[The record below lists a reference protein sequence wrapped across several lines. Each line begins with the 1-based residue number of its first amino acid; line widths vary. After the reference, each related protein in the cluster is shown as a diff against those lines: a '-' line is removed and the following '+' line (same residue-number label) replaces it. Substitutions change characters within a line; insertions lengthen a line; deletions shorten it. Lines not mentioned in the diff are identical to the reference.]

1 MSLSKRRREN
11 VDNEKMVKYIGVGC
25 AIVFALCLA
34 WYLLREPDVHD
45 QRERSNDVIESL
57 GRAGS
62 EQQSAKESVER
73 IGRELDDSI
82 KRTDEI
88 AERISDA
95 ENAITASQERSAECA
110 GIVRDSESRIAESR
124 AILQRVRGRAQ

>member
-1 MSLSKRRREN
+1 MEKTFRIVGAVCAVVFVGWLVWYMLS
-11 VDNEKMVKYIGVGC
+11 
-25 AIVFALCLA
+25 
-34 WYLLREPDVHD
+34 EPDVHD
-45 QRERSNDVIESL
+45 QRERAADVIESL

-88 AERISDA
+88 AGGIGRASDA
-95 ENAITASQERSAECA
+95 VRESQERNDECA
-110 GIVRDSESRIAESR
+110 EIVRDSESRIAESR
-124 AILQRVRGRAQ
+124 AILQRVRERTR